1 MCINLLK
8 TKLFD
13 VEEPS
18 CVRAEPSCVRAEPS
32 CVRAEP
38 SCVRAEPS
46 CQDGAKLFQPG
57 FRLYHRVA
65 KPTCSG
71 AAMLLKLNQVIE
83 HCEYRLGC
91 KRYKIY
97 KILPMFC
104 LLMSELVNIVRNSCK
119 EIQLGLRA
127 QAMVD
132 NFRDFD
138 LEGRTRFLKWLSRL
152 SCLVTSFQ
160 LILVLERS
168 LLTTEPNFA
177 ALCTKRITSVS
188 KCYTVAA
195 QYIILLKTARWSDF
209 VVFLTLHL
217 QNMHILIT
225 KRKIRLFLQF

>member
-1 MCINLLK
+1 
-8 TKLFD
+8 
-13 VEEPS
+13 
-18 CVRAEPSCVRAEPS
+18 
-32 CVRAEP
+32 
-38 SCVRAEPS
+38 
-46 CQDGAKLFQPG
+46 
-57 FRLYHRVA
+57 
-65 KPTCSG
+65 
-71 AAMLLKLNQVIE
+71 
-83 HCEYRLGC
+83 
-91 KRYKIY
+91 
-97 KILPMFC
+97 MFC

-209 VVFLTLHL
+209 VVFLTIHL

-225 KRKIRLFLQF
+225 KRKIRLFLQFWWLTELLRMRVARLLLISSFTVEVLFCLWIRFYNHDRSTYNIACAIFSCFALC